1 MPSRR
6 HSATAAATFS
16 SFDRNAVRTLV
27 MYSTV

>member
-1 MPSRR
+1 MSIRR

-16 SFDRNAVRTLV
+16 SFDRKAVRTAV